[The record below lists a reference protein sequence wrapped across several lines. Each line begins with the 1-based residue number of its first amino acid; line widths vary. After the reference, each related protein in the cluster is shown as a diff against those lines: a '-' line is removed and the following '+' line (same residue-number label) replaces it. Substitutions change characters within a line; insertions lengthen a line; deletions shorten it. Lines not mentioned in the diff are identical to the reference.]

1 MLDFQRCRS
10 FAWATRI
17 DSTPTS
23 TLDLGRLG
31 ERHAFVR
38 VRGVGQDGIYIH
50 IHIYIY
56 IFSGSHSNHPPSP
69 VRIGGEGDAQTSL
82 SGKGGGHGIL
92 GVTTRLDKKL

>member
-50 IHIYIY
+50 IYIYIY
-56 IFSGSHSNHPPSP
+56 IYSQGLIAIIPPP
-69 VRIGGEGDAQTSL
+69 RLELGGRGMLRLLCRAN
-82 SGKGGGHGIL
+82 GGGMEFW
-92 GVTTRLDKKL
+92 T